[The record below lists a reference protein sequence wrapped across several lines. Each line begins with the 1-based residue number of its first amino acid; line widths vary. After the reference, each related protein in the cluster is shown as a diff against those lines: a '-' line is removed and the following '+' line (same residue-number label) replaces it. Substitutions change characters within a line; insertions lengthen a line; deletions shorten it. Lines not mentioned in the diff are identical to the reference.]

1 MSVYSGRKTRQLYD
15 PEKAMYHFQKSEG
28 TALPPKQ
35 KHCIP
40 NSLLAL
46 LLIALTG
53 SMTTLAIFN
62 KNDMLTLLGFSLIL
76 VIGFIFTCRFF
87 CNS

>member
-28 TALPPKQ
+28 TALPPPKP

-46 LLIALTG
+46 LLIMFAT
-53 SMTTLAIFN
+53 SCTTFAIYN
-62 KNDMLTLLGFSLIL
+62 KDEMFTFLGFASISI
-76 VIGFIFTCRFF
+76 IGIIYCCRI
-87 CNS
+87 CT